1 MSIMNCSDF
10 LSHID
15 EWIEGQE
22 VAGARDHSRQC
33 EHCRSVA
40 DDLANIRLAAVTLP
54 EADREPSPRL
64 WNSLRAELEREGLIK
79 RPAAPERAGWFSG
92 LLSLRPALAAGYVA
106 ALMALGIGL
115 SFTGPSAD
123 LTARNDRWFESTR
136 TSSAQ
141 LSAQL
146 QEAERDQ
153 VASLSSLRPDVTDD
167 LRKNLSIVDN
177 DIALCEKSVREEPDN
192 EIARDYLFTAYEQKA
207 DLLAL
212 ISEHGDKSR

>member
-1 MSIMNCSDF
+1 MSIMHCSDF
-10 LSHID
+10 LDHIG
-15 EWIEGQE
+15 EWIEGEE

-33 EHCRSVA
+33 EHCRHLA
-40 DDLANIRLAAVTLP
+40 EDLATIRLAAVTLP
-54 EADREPSPRL
+54 ETDTEPSPRL

-79 RPAAPERAGWFSG
+79 QEAQSERAGWFAG
-92 LLSLRPALAAGYVA
+92 LFSLRPALALGYVA
-106 ALMALGIGL
+106 ALAVLGVAL
-115 SFTGPSAD
+115 SFNGPAD
-123 LTARNDRWFESTR
+123 MTARNDRWFESTR
-136 TSSAQ
+136 TSSAK

-146 QEAERDQ
+146 QDAEQDE
-153 VASLSSLRPDVTDD
+153 VAALSSFRPDVTED

>member
-1 MSIMNCSDF
+1 MSIRNCNDF
-10 LSHID
+10 LNHIG

-22 VAGARDHSRQC
+22 IAGARDHSRQC
-33 EHCRSVA
+33 EHCRNLA
-40 DDLANIRLAAVTLP
+40 EDLATIRLAAVTLP
-54 EADREPSPRL
+54 ETDAEPSPRL

-79 RPAAPERAGWFSG
+79 QDAKAERAGWFDG
-92 LLSLRPALAAGYVA
+92 FFSLRPALAVGYVA
-106 ALMALGIGL
+106 ALVAIGVGL
-115 SFTGPSAD
+115 SGPAD
-123 LTARNDRWFESTR
+123 MSARNDRWLESTR
-136 TSSAQ
+136 TSSAK

-146 QEAERDQ
+146 QDAEKDE
-153 VASLSSLRPDVTDD
+153 VAALSSFSPDVTDD

-212 ISEHGDKSR
+212 ISEHGDRAR